1 MKSPLPNIAGVAPS
15 SQWLPPGSW
24 RTVLEFFRERFP
36 RVDVETWT
44 VRMAKGEVMDETGQ
58 RVTPHSAY
66 RVGACIFYYRE
77 VKTESPIPFAEK
89 VLYRD
94 EHILVAD
101 KPHFLPVIPSGRFLH
116 QTLLVRLRKTYNVE
130 SLVPIHRLDR
140 ETAGVVMFSVDPITR
155 GHYTSLFRNRN
166 VIKTYE
172 ALAPTMKDLTIPTTR
187 LSRIV
192 CGEPFFRMKEVPGV
206 ANSETNISTLRNLGC
221 NTLYKLVPITGR
233 KHQLRVHLA
242 ALGIPII
249 NDKLYPAMSPSD
261 DDDDFSSPLKLLA
274 KSLSFQDPITGEQ
287 RYFESEMKL

>member
-1 MKSPLPNIAGVAPS
+1 MKSPLPIVAGVAPS
-15 SQWLPPGSW
+15 SQWLPSGSW
-24 RTVLEFFRERFP
+24 KTVLEFFSERFP

-44 VRMAKGEVMDETGQ
+44 ARMAKGEVMDETGQ
-58 RVTPHSAY
+58 RVDPRSAY

-77 VKTESPIPFAEK
+77 VETESHIPFVEH

-94 EHILVAD
+94 DHILVAD

-140 ETAGVVMFSVDPITR
+140 ETAGVVMFSVNPRTR
-155 GHYTSLFRNRN
+155 GHYTSLFRDRN
-166 VIKTYE
+166 VTKVYE
-172 ALAPTMKDLTIPTTR
+172 ALAPTIRDLTIPTTR
-187 LSRIV
+187 RSRLV
-192 CGEPFFRMKEVPGV
+192 RGEPFFRMKELPGV
-206 ANSETNISTLRNLGC
+206 ANSETHISPLRNLGC
-221 NTLYKLVPITGR
+221 NTLYRLVPVTGR

-249 NDKLYPAMSPSD
+249 NDKLYPAMSTP

-274 KSLSFQDPITGEQ
+274 KSLSFQDPLTGQQ
-287 RYFESEMKL
+287 RYFESEIKL